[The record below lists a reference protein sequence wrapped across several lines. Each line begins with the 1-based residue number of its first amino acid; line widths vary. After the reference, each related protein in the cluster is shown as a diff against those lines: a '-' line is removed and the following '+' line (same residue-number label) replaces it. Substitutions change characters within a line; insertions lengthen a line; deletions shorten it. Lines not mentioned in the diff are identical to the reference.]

1 MHALLGCPSP
11 KRSNLL
17 CNVENLLTF
26 KKSEAREVGADKTAL
41 WAKVLAAKAYSMSS
55 VPGTLMVE
63 GEN

>member
-1 MHALLGCPSP
+1 M
-11 KRSNLL
+11 
-17 CNVENLLTF
+17 ENLLTF

-63 GEN
+63 GENRLLLASCP